1 MLIGFAIILVWVLL
15 VPLWQIFARFL
26 NPNETIVDFSV
37 RTVTLLF
44 VPYVILSLNLVT
56 GSVFYGL
63 GRTRYMAYQSIIV
76 HGTIYVAAFLA
87 YMAGVWTSTCDT
99 LMYLFA
105 SGIILDSILTL
116 YFLQQVLTR
125 GSGLRSIPATN

>member
-1 MLIGFAIILVWVLL
+1 MLIGLAIILVWVLL

-56 GSVFYGL
+56 DSVFYGL

-76 HGTIYVAAFLA
+76 NDTIYVAAFLA
-87 YMAGVWTSTCDT
+87 YMAGVWTPTFDT
-99 LMYLFA
+99 IMYLFA
-105 SGIILDSILTL
+105 SGIMLDSILTL
-116 YFLQQVLTR
+116 YFLQLVLTR
-125 GSGLRSIPATN
+125 GSELRSILATN